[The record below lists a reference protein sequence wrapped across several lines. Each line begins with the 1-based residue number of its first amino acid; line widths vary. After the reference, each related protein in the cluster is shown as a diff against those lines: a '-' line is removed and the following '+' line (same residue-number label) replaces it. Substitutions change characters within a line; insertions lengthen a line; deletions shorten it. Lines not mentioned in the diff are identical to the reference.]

1 MAAELGCGF
10 VAVRKSAG
18 LLPGA
23 KIVLDTPLD
32 YRGSSSRL
40 RLQRDSLTNSDSVLL
55 VDDWCETG
63 SQALTA
69 KALIEEAGATF
80 LGASVIVDQLSTDVR
95 RELGNV
101 AALVGRDALGPSS

>member
-1 MAAELGCGF
+1 M
-10 VAVRKSAG
+10 
-18 LLPGA
+18 
-23 KIVLDTPLD
+23 LDTPLD